1 MSSSPTLI
9 DLLRHGEPVGGR
21 KYRGRTDDSLSEKG
35 WQQMRDA
42 VGVHR
47 PWQGIVS
54 STLVRCS
61 AFADELAKR
70 LDIPL
75 RADHRLEE
83 LGFGEWEGQTAE
95 ELNRLNA
102 GQVDRFLDDPVA
114 HRPPGAEPLDEFR
127 ARVQSAWQEICERH
141 QGQHVLVI
149 AHAGVIRMI
158 LSDVLDIPPR
168 RMFRIVVPAAGLS
181 RIEVRVRE
189 RNPVPRLIFH
199 DGRL

>member
-1 MSSSPTLI
+1 VPTSTLI

-21 KYRGRTDDSLSEKG
+21 KYRGRIDDPLSEKG
-35 WQQMRDA
+35 WQQMRDV
-42 VGVHR
+42 VGAHR

-61 AFADELAKR
+61 AFANELATR

-75 RADHRLEE
+75 HKDSRLEE
-83 LGFGEWEGQTAE
+83 LGFGEWEGHTAE
-95 ELNRLNA
+95 ELNGLNA

-114 HRPPGAEPLDEFR
+114 HRPPGAEPLAEFR

-141 QGQHVLVI
+141 TGQHVLVV

-158 LSDVLDIPPR
+158 LSQVLDIPPQ
-168 RMFRIVVPAAGLS
+168 RMFRIVVPTAGLS
-181 RIEVRVRE
+181 RIETRSRE
-189 RNPVPRLIFH
+189 GNSVSRLVFH
-199 DGRL
+199 HGRL

>member
-1 MSSSPTLI
+1 MSSSSTLI

-21 KYRGRTDDSLSEKG
+21 QYRGRIDDPLSEKG

-42 VGVHR
+42 VGAHR
-47 PWQGIVS
+47 PWQSIVS
-54 STLVRCS
+54 STLIRCS
-61 AFADELAKR
+61 AFADELATR

-75 RADHRLEE
+75 HTDSRLEE
-83 LGFGEWEGQTAE
+83 LGFGEWEGNTAD

-127 ARVQSAWQEICERH
+127 ARVQSAWQEICKRH
-141 QGQHVLVI
+141 HGQHVLVV

-158 LSDVLDIPPR
+158 LSHVLDIPPR
-168 RMFRIVVPAAGLS
+168 RMFRIVVPTAGLS
-181 RIEVRVRE
+181 RIEVRLRE
-189 RNPVPRLIFH
+189 GDSVPRLIFH